1 MTLTYKTDDS
11 FFTLVLPP
19 FTYYG
24 FVVKKWFMQTN
35 NSRFRYIRDIELER
49 EFCNLEM
56 IDMTY
61 PGIKTIGIIFNP
73 WARMLHGYNTL
84 CAMKKNKDTSYID
97 LSILELG
104 SFNKFIHSL
113 PNMKSVEPYKF
124 TLATPMSRWYS
135 YQNNSEVRTVD
146 YLLKAEALVEEF
158 KILQEYFCCS
168 EPLAIIDP
176 LLEYKKSYNKKT
188 QAIVAEVFKEDIEQ
202 FGYKF

>member
-24 FVVKKWFMQTN
+24 FIVKQWLMQTTH
-35 NSRFRYIRDIELER
+35 SRFRYIRDIELER
-49 EFCNLEM
+49 EFYNLEM
-56 IDMTY
+56 IDAVY
-61 PGIKTIGIIFNP
+61 PEIKTIGITFNP

-84 CAMKKNKDTSYID
+84 CNMKATNDNSYMD
-97 LSILELG
+97 LNIFELD
-104 SFNKFIHSL
+104 SFDKFIHSL
-113 PNMKSVEPYKF
+113 PSMQSVEPYKF

-146 YLLKAEALVEEF
+146 YLLKAEALTEDF

-176 LLEYKKSYNKKT
+176 LLEYKKTYNKKT